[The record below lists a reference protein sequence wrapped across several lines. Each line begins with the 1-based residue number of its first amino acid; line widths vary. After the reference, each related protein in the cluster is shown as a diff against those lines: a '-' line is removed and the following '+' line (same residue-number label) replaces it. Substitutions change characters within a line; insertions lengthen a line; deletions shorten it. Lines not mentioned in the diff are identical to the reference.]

1 MSRDRMIEILDQAQ
15 LDIMDAKDLMDNER
29 HFHVAGELEAC
40 SKLMGNI
47 IRSVQQEY

>member
-1 MSRDRMIEILDQAQ
+1 MSKNRLIEILDQAQ
-15 LDIMDAKDLMDNER
+15 LDILDAKNIMDDHR

-40 SKLMGNI
+40 SRLMSNV